1 MLGGMVEDSS
11 AVRSELCRRDAVA
24 LDGPDADTVLAYL
37 DWGAPNPAWTVV
49 CVHGLTR
56 NAHDFDML
64 AQVLAA
70 RGARVLAF
78 DVVGRGRSSWLPD
91 ANDYRAPVYARQL
104 ARALALLGLGAVD
117 WVGTSMGGL
126 IGMAIAAGEGFPI
139 RRLVL
144 NDIGPFLPRQAVR
157 TIQGHVGLDPE
168 FASLAEAE
176 AHLRRI
182 HAPFGPLSD
191 AQWRH
196 LAEHSVRTDGARL
209 RLHYD
214 PRIAKAFAELAAA
227 DVDLWEQWE
236 RIRCPVLVLRGE
248 RSELLTPETFAAMQ
262 QRGPRATGVT
272 IPAVGHAPALMAPEQ
287 IAVVAD
293 WLAAA
298 PG

>member
-1 MLGGMVEDSS
+1 MQPGRACQVT
-11 AVRSELCRRDAVA
+11 
-24 LDGPDADTVLAYL
+24 LDGPDAGVVLAYL
-37 DWGAPNPAWTVV
+37 DWGPSEARQAVV

-64 AQVLAA
+64 AQALAA
-70 RGARVLAF
+70 RGAHVLAF
-78 DVVGRGRSSWLPD
+78 DVAGRGRSSWLADP
-91 ANDYRAPVYARQL
+91 ADYRAAVYARQL
-104 ARALALLGLGAVD
+104 GRALGLLGLDSVD
-117 WVGTSMGGL
+117 WIGTSMGGL
-126 IGMAIAAGEGFPI
+126 IGMAIAAGEAAPI

-144 NDIGPFLPRQAVR
+144 NDIGPFLPREAVR
-157 TIQGHVGLDPE
+157 TIQGYVGLDPE

-176 AHLRRI
+176 AYLRRI

-196 LAEHSVRTDGARL
+196 LAEHSVRGDGARL

-214 PRIAKAFAELAAA
+214 PRIAQAFAELAAQ
-227 DVDLWEQWE
+227 DVDLWAQWE

-262 QRGPRATGVT
+262 QRGPRAMGVT
-272 IPAVGHAPALMAPEQ
+272 IRAVGHAPALMAPDQ

-293 WLAAA
+293 WLAPPPA
-298 PG
+298 

>member
-1 MLGGMVEDSS
+1 MLRRMVEDSS
-11 AVRSELCRRDAVA
+11 VGRSELCRRNAVA
-24 LDGPDADTVLAYL
+24 LDGPDAGTVLAYL

-56 NAHDFDML
+56 NAHDFDKL
-64 AQVLAA
+64 AQALAE

-78 DVVGRGRSSWLPD
+78 DVAGRGRSSWLAD
-91 ANDYRAPVYARQL
+91 ANDYRAAVYARQL
-104 ARALALLGLGAVD
+104 GRALALLGLGAVD

-126 IGMAIAAGEGFPI
+126 IGMAIAAGQRSPI

-144 NDIGPFLPRQAVR
+144 NDIGPLVPQQAIR
-157 TIQGHVGLDPE
+157 TIQSYVGLDPE

-176 AHLRRI
+176 AHLRHI

-196 LAEHSVRTDGARL
+196 LAEHSVRADGARL

-214 PRIAKAFAELAAA
+214 PRIAQAFAELAAA
-227 DVDLWEQWE
+227 DIDLWEQWE
-236 RIRCPVLVLRGE
+236 RIHCPVLVLRGE
-248 RSELLTPETFAAMQ
+248 RSELLTSETFAAML
-262 QRGPRATGVT
+262 QRGPPATGVT
-272 IPAVGHAPALMAPEQ
+272 FPAVGHAPALMAQDQ

-293 WLAAA
+293 WLAPA

>member
-1 MLGGMVEDSS
+1 M
-11 AVRSELCRRDAVA
+11 A

-64 AQVLAA
+64 AEALAA

-78 DVVGRGRSSWLPD
+78 DVAGRGRSSWLAD
-91 ANDYRAPVYARQL
+91 ANDYRAAVYARQL
-104 ARALALLGLGAVD
+104 ARALALLGLESVD

-126 IGMAIAAGEGFPI
+126 IGMAIAAGQESPI

-157 TIQGHVGLDPE
+157 TIQGYVGLDPG

-176 AHLRRI
+176 AYLRRI
-182 HAPFGPLSD
+182 HAPFGPLTD

-196 LAEHSVRTDGARL
+196 LAEHSVRADGGRL

-214 PRIAKAFAELAAA
+214 PRIAQAFAELADA

-236 RIRCPVLVLRGE
+236 RIRCPVLVLRGAQ
-248 RSELLTPETFAAMQ
+248 SELLTPETFAAMQ
-262 QRGPRATGVT
+262 RRGPCAAGVT
-272 IPAVGHAPALMAPEQ
+272 IPAVGHAPALMAQDQ
-287 IAVVAD
+287 IAIVAD
-293 WLAAA
+293 WLAPA
-298 PG
+298 PGGSP